1 MKAVHEAFDCGN
13 CGTHV
18 LPLHSGTRNHCT
30 DCLCSAHVDGK
41 EPGDRSESCHG
52 IMHPIAI
59 ETRKGLQYIL
69 HECSCGHTR
78 SNKVAPDDNLDT
90 IITVMQSGNVDAQA
104 KNTRA

>member
-1 MKAVHEAFDCGN
+1 M
-13 CGTHV
+13 
-18 LPLHSGTRNHCT
+18 
-30 DCLCSAHVDGK
+30 GK
-41 EPGDRSESCHG
+41 SLEIDHG

-104 KNTRA
+104 KNTYA